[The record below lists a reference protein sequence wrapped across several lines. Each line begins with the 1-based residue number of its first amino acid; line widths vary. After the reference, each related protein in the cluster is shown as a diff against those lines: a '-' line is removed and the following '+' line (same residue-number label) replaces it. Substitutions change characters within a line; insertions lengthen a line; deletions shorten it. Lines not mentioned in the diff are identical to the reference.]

1 MVVYMS
7 HLDRYRLFLAA
18 LERFDGSDVVG
29 RLWTDDVQFREL
41 PNLLVPAGRVRS
53 RAQALEGLGMA
64 PKVLSAQRYEVR
76 RVVEQ
81 GDTLAVELGWTG
93 TLKVPLGKTPAGG
106 ALKATFAAFVTFREG
121 LICHQS
127 NFDCYEPF

>member
-1 MVVYMS
+1 MS
-7 HLDRYRLFLAA
+7 HLEHYRRFLAA
-18 LERFDGSDVVG
+18 LERFDGPDVVG
-29 RLWTDDVQFREL
+29 PLWTEDVRFREL

-64 PKVLSAQRYEVR
+64 RKVLSAQRYEVR

-93 TLKVPLGKTPAGG
+93 TLKVPLGKTPIGG
-106 ALKATFAAFVTFREG
+106 ELKATFAAFVTFRDG
-121 LICHQS
+121 LICEQA

>member
-1 MVVYMS
+1 MVVGMS
-7 HLDRYRLFLAA
+7 HLEHYRRFLAA
-18 LERFDGSDVVG
+18 LERFDGPDVVG
-29 RLWTDDVQFREL
+29 PLWTEDVRFREL

-93 TLKVPLGKTPAGG
+93 TLKVPLGKTAVGG
-106 ALKATFAAFVTFREG
+106 ELNATFAAFVTFRDG
-121 LICHQS
+121 LICEQA

>member
-1 MVVYMS
+1 MS